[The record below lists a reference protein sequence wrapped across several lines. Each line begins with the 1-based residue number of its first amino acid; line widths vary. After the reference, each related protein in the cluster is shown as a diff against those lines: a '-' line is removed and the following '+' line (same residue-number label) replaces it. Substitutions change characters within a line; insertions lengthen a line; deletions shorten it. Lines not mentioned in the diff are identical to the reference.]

1 MNIGLTQAKISLDSR
16 RGISLKDAAGVA
28 VEVVRGSVWLT
39 MDGDRRDIVLPS
51 GGVHTIERD
60 GLTLVNA
67 IEPSLVRVQPP
78 RARPATWKRWLRNV
92 WDALA
97 SAGEARARARIKPAT
112 TSRSCRSSDA
122 RRQQR
127 TGCKPQGTTLEA

>member
-1 MNIGLTQAKISLDSR
+1 MLSLTLKIAGPAQGMQAKISLDPS
-16 RGISLKDAAGVA
+16 RGISLTDAAGA
-28 VEVVRGSVWLT
+28 EVEVLTGQVWLT

-78 RARPATWKRWLRNV
+78 QARPAAWKRWLRNA
-92 WDALA
+92 WDVLA
-97 SAGEARARARIKPAT
+97 SAGEARARARM
-112 TSRSCRSSDA
+112 
-122 RRQQR
+122 RR
-127 TGCKPQGTTLEA
+127 GIYSF

>member
-1 MNIGLTQAKISLDSR
+1 MNIGLTQAKISLDPR

-78 RARPATWKRWLRNV
+78 RARPAIWKRWLRSV

-97 SAGEARARARIKPAT
+97 SAGEARARARMK
-112 TSRSCRSSDA
+112 R
-122 RRQQR
+122 
-127 TGCKPQGTTLEA
+127 GYHL

>member
-1 MNIGLTQAKISLDSR
+1 MVIGLTQAKISLDPR
-16 RGISLKDAAGVA
+16 YGISLTDAAGVA
-28 VEVVRGSVWLT
+28 VEVVCGRVWLT

-78 RARPATWKRWLRNV
+78 QARPAAWKRWARNV
-92 WDALA
+92 WDWLVRV
-97 SAGEARARARIKPAT
+97 GEARARARIE
-112 TSRSCRSSDA
+112 R
-122 RRQQR
+122 
-127 TGCKPQGTTLEA
+127 GIYYF

>member
-1 MNIGLTQAKISLDSR
+1 MQIGLTQAKISLDPR
-16 RGISLKDAAGVA
+16 RGISLTDAAGVA
-28 VEVVRGSVWLT
+28 VEVVKGSVWLT

-78 RARPATWKRWLRNV
+78 QARPAAWKPWLRKV
-92 WDALA
+92 WDVLV
-97 SAGEARARARIKPAT
+97 SVGEARARARLKRGIYH
-112 TSRSCRSSDA
+112 
-122 RRQQR
+122 
-127 TGCKPQGTTLEA
+127 L